1 MGDGGVVCEGD
12 ERERKDVAEDAHGVP
27 DVPPRHHAVPQ
38 AAQTTHQRHRH
49 RLALTRGQGWI
60 EREREREREREDN
73 REMAVRKEEDKEE
86 VEGESTRG

>member
-49 RLALTRGQGWI
+49 RLALTQGQGWI
-60 EREREREREREDN
+60 ECD
-73 REMAVRKEEDKEE
+73 REMAVRREEEEDEE
-86 VEGESTRG
+86 EEEWGERESTRG